1 MVFSLY
7 KEIKIMFMFDQGERD
22 FLNELLR
29 MIGSLSLLC
38 LELFFSYFFDERLWI
53 SSLFDLIR

>member
-1 MVFSLY
+1 
-7 KEIKIMFMFDQGERD
+7 MFDQGERD

-38 LELFFSYFFDERLWI
+38 LELFFSYFLTKDSGYI
-53 SSLFDLIR
+53 III